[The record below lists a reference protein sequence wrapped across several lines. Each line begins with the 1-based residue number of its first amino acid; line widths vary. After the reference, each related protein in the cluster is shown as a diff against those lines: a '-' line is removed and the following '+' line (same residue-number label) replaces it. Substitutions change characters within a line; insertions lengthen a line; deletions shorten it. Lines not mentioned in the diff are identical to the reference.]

1 MSKAAST
8 QEKIHMVTGKSM
20 TFNDVTRDI
29 NVSQL

>member
-20 TFNDVTRDI
+20 TFNDVI
-29 NVSQL
+29 NVLLPNIT